1 MHFGSYESACHFR
14 AMTDFI
20 PLAACVLIAFGIGSN
35 DTSNA
40 LGICIGCGIIRL
52 KRALLLFGFFV
63 VLGIVLQ
70 GDRVMQTVG
79 KNLLDVNIPVMSIA
93 LSVSALLI
101 ILSNWKKLPLSTHQV
116 IVGSLVGA
124 GVSSGVPV
132 SIVSLTKIALS
143 WLISPIVALFTALF
157 LYRLM
162 EKTISKLSFFR
173 IEQILRGFLL
183 LSGIL
188 IAYNTGANE
197 LATIVGPAI
206 HSGLIGKT
214 PASIIGALFV
224 FLGAV
229 LLSKRVIDTIGK
241 DITTLDPY
249 SGFAAQ
255 FGAGICVFF
264 FTSLGMPI
272 STTYCIIG
280 GISGVGMSKGMKTIK
295 MDLIKKIIANW
306 FLAPSLAFLISYA
319 LMKIAA

>member
-1 MHFGSYESACHFR
+1 
-14 AMTDFI
+14 MTELI

-52 KRALLLFGFFV
+52 KRALLVFGFFV

-79 KNLLDVNIPVMSIA
+79 KNLLDVNLPVMSIA

-116 IVGSLVGA
+116 IIGSLVGA
-124 GVSSGVPV
+124 GVSSGVSV
-132 SIVSLTKIALS
+132 SFLSLAEIVLS
-143 WLISPIVALFTALF
+143 WIISPLIAFFISLF

-162 EKTISKLSFFR
+162 EKTISKLSLFH
-173 IEQILRGFLL
+173 IERILRALLL

-188 IAYNTGANE
+188 ISYNTGANE

-206 HSGLIGKT
+206 HSGLISRT
-214 PASIIGALFV
+214 PASLIGSLFV

-229 LLSKRVIDTIGK
+229 LLSKRVIETIGK
-241 DITTLDPY
+241 GITTLDPY

-255 FGAGICVFF
+255 FGAGICVLF

-280 GISGVGMSKGMKTIK
+280 GISGVGMSKGMKTVR

-306 FLAPSLAFLISYA
+306 FLAPTLAFLISYSI
-319 LMKIAA
+319 MKIIP